1 MKVLR
6 TNLRQSLSGTGFI
19 LAALGTVLALVSANF
34 EMLLLVFRAGGGPME
49 AGFLLLFLQE
59 ALSSETM
66 ALVLPIVA
74 ALPFTT
80 SYFDDLH
87 SGFIK
92 AYLPR
97 CGYRNYI
104 AGKLTACALSGG
116 LACVV
121 GVIGFF
127 ALSALVFLP
136 KISYL
141 GSLTALSSEI
151 GWILKSCMLLFFTGA
166 FWSLIGM
173 TAAALTNSKH
183 MAYATPF
190 IFFYVLVILR
200 ERYFKGIPFL
210 NPKVWMDPAT
220 EIWGIALLLI
230 MSVSVSL
237 AFVYSA
243 GRRLRN
249 L

>member
-1 MKVLR
+1 MKVFR
-6 TNLRQSLSGTGFI
+6 TNLAQALGGRGFL

-59 ALSSETM
+59 ALSSDTM

-74 ALPFTT
+74 ALPFTA

-116 LACVV
+116 GGLC
-121 GVIGFF
+121 GGRHRFF
-127 ALSALVFLP
+127 RTFRP
-136 KISYL
+136 GI
-141 GSLTALSSEI
+141 SSEDLI
-151 GWILKSCMLLFFTGA
+151 PGISDSSLF
-166 FWSLIGM
+166 
-173 TAAALTNSKH
+173 
-183 MAYATPF
+183 
-190 IFFYVLVILR
+190 
-200 ERYFKGIPFL
+200 
-210 NPKVWMDPAT
+210 
-220 EIWGIALLLI
+220 
-230 MSVSVSL
+230 
-237 AFVYSA
+237 
-243 GRRLRN
+243 
-249 L
+249 